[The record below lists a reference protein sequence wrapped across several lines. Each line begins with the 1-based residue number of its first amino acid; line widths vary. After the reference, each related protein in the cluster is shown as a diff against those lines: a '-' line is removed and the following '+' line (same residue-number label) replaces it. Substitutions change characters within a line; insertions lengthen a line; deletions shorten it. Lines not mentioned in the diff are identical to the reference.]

1 MENRKIDVLNYLDMH
16 ATVNNKQVEVFSIGE
31 LKNEFPELEELSLKK
46 IESEWR
52 AARQRMLDIK
62 FDD

>member
-1 MENRKIDVLNYLDMH
+1 MENMKIDVINYLDMH
-16 ATVNNKQVEVFSIGE
+16 ATVNNKQVEAFSVSK
-31 LKNEFPELEELSLKK
+31 LKNAFPDLEELALKK

-52 AARQRMLDIK
+52 AARQRMLNIS